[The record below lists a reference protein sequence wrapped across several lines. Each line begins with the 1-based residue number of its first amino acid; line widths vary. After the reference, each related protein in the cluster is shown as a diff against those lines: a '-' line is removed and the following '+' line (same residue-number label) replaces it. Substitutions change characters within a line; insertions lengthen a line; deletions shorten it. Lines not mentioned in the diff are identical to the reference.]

1 MIRKIL
7 VVITVALW
15 CAIGSPLA
23 GQETET
29 DVTIHVVQRGETLFR
44 IALRYG
50 LTIDDLSRANGL
62 SNPNNIQV
70 GQRLLIPSLEEA
82 PQEGIIHTVE
92 SGETLQSI
100 AAQYGVAIDLLVSA
114 NNLPSMDRINV
125 GQLLRIP
132 QSDSVPLSTQTPTAV
147 PTQVSSETVSTIIHT
162 VQSGETL
169 FRIATRYGVT
179 VNEMVAAN
187 DLSDPTLIYAG
198 QQLIIPGFTPPQL
211 TVELPSQITSLNIIP
226 QVLVE
231 GQTGIIRITTALP
244 MTLDG
249 TFLER
254 PIRSGVSQDGLQ
266 HQILVGIPIFTEP
279 GLYPLRLRVQDTV
292 GQSTNLDLNIQ
303 IVGGGYGREA
313 ITLSADRLA
322 LLDTTVEESELTSM
336 RNIMSAFSPQRYWAE
351 PMGLPAAAPVIS
363 PFGRRRSFNGSPF
376 DRFHSGTDFA
386 GGPGTS
392 IIAPTPGVIVFVGML
407 DVRGRVTIID
417 HGWGVFTVYC
427 HQTDQFVAIGDTVTT
442 GQVIGTVGSTG
453 RASGPHLHWELWLNG
468 VQVDPM
474 QWVRQSFAP

>member
-1 MIRKIL
+1 VWNWKP
-7 VVITVALW
+7 ALW
-15 CAIGSPLA
+15 CGIGSPLA

-100 AAQYGVAIDLLVSA
+100 AAQYGVAIEQLVSA

-125 GQLLRIP
+125 GQLLSIP
-132 QSDSVPLSTQTPTAV
+132 QPESVPLSTQTPTAV

-162 VQSGETL
+162 VQPGETL

-211 TVELPSQITSLNIIP
+211 TVDLPSQITSP
-226 QVLVE
+226 C
-231 GQTGIIRITTALP
+231 
-244 MTLDG
+244 
-249 TFLER
+249 
-254 PIRSGVSQDGLQ
+254 
-266 HQILVGIPIFTEP
+266 
-279 GLYPLRLRVQDTV
+279 LRRLH
-292 GQSTNLDLNIQ
+292 
-303 IVGGGYGREA
+303 
-313 ITLSADRLA
+313 LS
-322 LLDTTVEESELTSM
+322 
-336 RNIMSAFSPQRYWAE
+336 I
-351 PMGLPAAAPVIS
+351 
-363 PFGRRRSFNGSPF
+363 
-376 DRFHSGTDFA
+376 
-386 GGPGTS
+386 
-392 IIAPTPGVIVFVGML
+392 
-407 DVRGRVTIID
+407 
-417 HGWGVFTVYC
+417 
-427 HQTDQFVAIGDTVTT
+427 
-442 GQVIGTVGSTG
+442 
-453 RASGPHLHWELWLNG
+453 
-468 VQVDPM
+468 
-474 QWVRQSFAP
+474 